1 MSVGYP
7 DDPLPGPRDEGATTD
22 NQFTCAVCDETF
34 DKAWSD
40 EEAEAEAAELWT
52 PDELAVGIS
61 VTCDDCFQ
69 RGLPNAR
76 AAATIAR
83 ETP

>member
-1 MSVGYP
+1 M
-7 DDPLPGPRDEGATTD
+7 TD
-22 NQFTCAVCDETF
+22 NQFTCAVCGETF

>member
-7 DDPLPGPRDEGATTD
+7 DDPLPGPRNGDGTTD
-22 NQFTCAVCDETF
+22 NQFTCAVCGETF

-52 PDELAVGIS
+52 PDELAAGIS
-61 VTCDDCFQ
+61 VICDDCFQ

-76 AAATIAR
+76 AAAKLAR
-83 ETP
+83 EVQ